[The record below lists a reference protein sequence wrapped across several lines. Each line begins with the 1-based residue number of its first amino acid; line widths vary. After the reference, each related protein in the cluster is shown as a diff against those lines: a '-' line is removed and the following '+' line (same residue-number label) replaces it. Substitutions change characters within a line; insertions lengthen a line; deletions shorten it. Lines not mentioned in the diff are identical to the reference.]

1 MLYSLQATKVA
12 PKQFAEMKQMLI
24 EKYGSLDK
32 CKHVLRNKTDNCAG
46 WFFIFLFLLCAK

>member
-46 WFFIFLFLLCAK
+46 